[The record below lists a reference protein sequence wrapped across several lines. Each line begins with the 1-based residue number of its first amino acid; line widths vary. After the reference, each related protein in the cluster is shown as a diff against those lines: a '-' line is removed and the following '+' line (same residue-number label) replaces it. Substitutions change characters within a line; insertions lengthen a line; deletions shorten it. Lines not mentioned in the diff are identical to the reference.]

1 MLIVRITSRT
11 HVKKKRSV
19 FQKKKLKDCTMFK
32 VPGVIQAVITIM
44 VLLMEP

>member
-1 MLIVRITSRT
+1 MLMCALLHVPMLKTNVVYSR
-11 HVKKKRSV
+11 
-19 FQKKKLKDCTMFK
+19 KKLKDCTMFK